1 MRPVW
6 SGGISFGLIYIP
18 VKMYSATKPVELDLD
33 MLSKKDKAPIRYAR
47 IDSSTGKEVAWK
59 DIVKGYEYKKGDYVI
74 LDDADFE
81 KADMEKSDSI
91 SIDAFV
97 EEEDIDPIYFEKPY
111 YLEPDKG
118 AKKTYALLRDAL
130 KKSGKVGV
138 AEFVLR
144 NREHLCVIKPDHNLL
159 VVNQMRYSEE
169 IRDSGDLEIPGK
181 SEASKQEIEVATELI
196 EKMTERF
203 DIRDYKDNYI
213 DKLKDLITAK
223 AKHKPIKVSKAK
235 KSEPTELSEL
245 MEKLRA
251 SLAEIEVERKK

>member
-1 MRPVW
+1 
-6 SGGISFGLIYIP
+6 
-18 VKMYSATKPVELDLD
+18 MYSATQAVELDLD

-47 IDSSTGKEVAWK
+47 IDTSTGKEVAWK

-81 KADMEKSDSI
+81 KADLEKSDSI

-97 EEEDIDPIYFEKPY
+97 DEEEIDPIYFEKPY

-130 KKSGKVGV
+130 KKSGKVGI

-159 VVNQMRYSEE
+159 IVNQMRYADE
-169 IRDSGDLEIPGK
+169 IRDSGELNIPGK
-181 SEASKQEIEVATELI
+181 SEASKQEVEMATELI
-196 EKMTERF
+196 DKMSDEF
-203 DIRDYKDNYI
+203 NAKDYKDDYI
-213 DKLKDLITAK
+213 GKLKELITAK
-223 AKHKPIKVSKAK
+223 AKHKPIKVSKGK
-235 KSEPTELSEL
+235 KSKPTELSEL
-245 MEKLRA
+245 MAKLRE
-251 SLAEIEVERKK
+251 SLAEIEVAKKR